1 MKASEIIGQ
10 YSQAQGISP
19 ENAISAT
26 DKAVSS
32 GNAVLLQENDTV
44 FVVIK
49 IKQGVADVAMFTLDS
64 PQVLQQSFSALINK
78 LRQSGIRIIYGDLEN
93 KDLVSLLQ
101 QSGMQLSQS
110 DLPNYAWR
118 TTI

>member
-1 MKASEIIGQ
+1 MA
-10 YSQAQGISP
+10 
-19 ENAISAT
+19 
-26 DKAVSS
+26 
-32 GNAVLLQENDTV
+32 LL
-44 FVVIK
+44 
-49 IKQGVADVAMFTLDS
+49 
-64 PQVLQQSFSALINK
+64 NK
-78 LRQSGIRIIYGDLEN
+78 LRQTGIQMIYGDLEN

>member
-10 YSQAQGISP
+10 YSQSQGIPAQS
-19 ENAISAT
+19 AIAAANE
-26 DKAVSS
+26 AVSS
-32 GNAVLLQENDTV
+32 GNSVLLQENDTV
-44 FVVIK
+44 LVVTK
-49 IKQGVADVAMFTLDS
+49 IKPTVADVAMFTADS
-64 PQVLQQSFSALINK
+64 PQVLQQSLMALLNK
-78 LRQSGIRIIYGDLEN
+78 LRQSGIQMIYGDLEN

-110 DLPNYAWR
+110 DLPNYACR